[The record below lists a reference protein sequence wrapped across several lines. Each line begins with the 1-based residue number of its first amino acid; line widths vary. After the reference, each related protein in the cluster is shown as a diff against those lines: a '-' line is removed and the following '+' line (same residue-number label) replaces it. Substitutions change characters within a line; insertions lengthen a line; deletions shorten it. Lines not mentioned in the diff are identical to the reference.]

1 MILSFHPLFEADK
14 NINCAGR
21 APGCDELAQLKAAD
35 AVILAQGCRLDLYAM
50 SRENCSLVFPSY
62 DARFDYPGKIG
73 QIQLFHQAGVLCPES
88 EAFADTDMFKMHYP
102 RSPEDLCFEFP
113 FVFKFD
119 WGGEGETVHL
129 IDSAEKL
136 KAIIQKARAFEH
148 TGQKGFLI
156 QEYVPCRQRTLRVI
170 VIGRRHISYWRVQRS
185 RNIFLTNLSQGAQ
198 IDTESDPD
206 QQVKAVEAVK
216 VFCRRTQIDLAGFD
230 ILFSTKPDQT
240 APYFLEINYF
250 FGRRGLGGSEKYYAI
265 LVGEIKN
272 WLHRH
277 GLSLETTAKMA

>member
-1 MILSFHPLFEADK
+1 MILSFHPLFKADK

-21 APGCDELAQLKAAD
+21 APGSDELSQIKAAD
-35 AVILAQGCRLDLYAM
+35 AVILPQGCRHDLYAM
-50 SRENCSLVFPSY
+50 SRENCPLVFPNY
-62 DARFDYPGKIG
+62 DARFAYPGKIG
-73 QIQLFHQAGVLCPES
+73 QIRLFLQTGVLCPES
-88 EAFADTDMFKMHYP
+88 EAFADVDVFKMHYP
-102 RSPEDLCFEFP
+102 RIPEGLSFEFP
-113 FVFKFD
+113 FVLKFD
-119 WGGEGETVHL
+119 WGGEGETVYL
-129 IDSAEKL
+129 IESAEQL

-156 QEYVPCRQRTLRVI
+156 QEFVPCRSRTLRVI
-170 VIGRRHISYWRVQRS
+170 VMGRRHISYWRVQCSRS
-185 RNIFLTNLSQGAQ
+185 TFLANLAQGAQ

-230 ILFSTKPDQT
+230 ILFSTKPGQT

-250 FGRRGLGGSEKYYAI
+250 FGRRGLGGSQKYYAI
-265 LVGEIKN
+265 LIGEIKN

-277 GLSLETTAKMA
+277 ELSL